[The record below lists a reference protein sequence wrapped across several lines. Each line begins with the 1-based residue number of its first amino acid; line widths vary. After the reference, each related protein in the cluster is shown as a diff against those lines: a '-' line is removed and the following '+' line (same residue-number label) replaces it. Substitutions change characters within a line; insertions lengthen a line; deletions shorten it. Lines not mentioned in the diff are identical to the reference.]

1 MKKVIQIL
9 LFLITIIIIIIF
21 YQKYF
26 ISEQNTEIKESVNQT
41 QSQSESSKNNLIK
54 NLRYD
59 LNLQDNTKYMIIANE
74 SEIFYDKDAEMVN
87 MTNVKAKFI
96 DANNDEL
103 VIRADKAIFNSATYN
118 TDFNQ
123 NVIITYQDNTILSE
137 NLDLN
142 FINNIVSIYNNVVY
156 EGLQGF
162 MMADNVK
169 INLIT
174 KNIEIFMSDLSKKI
188 MGTGLSKKDAQQNA
202 ASKLLQILKIS

>member
-188 MGTGLSKKDAQQNA
+188 MGTVLN
-202 ASKLLQILKIS
+202 

>member
-142 FINNIVSIYNNVVY
+142 FIN
-156 EGLQGF
+156 
-162 MMADNVK
+162 
-169 INLIT
+169 
-174 KNIEIFMSDLSKKI
+174 
-188 MGTGLSKKDAQQNA
+188 
-202 ASKLLQILKIS
+202 

>member
-74 SEIFYDKDAEMVN
+74 SEIFYDEDAEMVN

-103 VIRADKAIFNSATYN
+103 VISADKAIFNSATYN

-142 FINNIVSIYNNVVY
+142 FINNIVTIYNNVVY

-188 MGTGLSKKDAQQNA
+188 MGTVLN
-202 ASKLLQILKIS
+202 

>member
-137 NLDLN
+137 NLFLN

-188 MGTGLSKKDAQQNA
+188 MGTVLN
-202 ASKLLQILKIS
+202 

>member
-74 SEIFYDKDAEMVN
+74 SEIFYDEDVEMVN
-87 MTNVKAKFI
+87 MIDVKAKFI

-103 VIRADKAIFNSATYN
+103 IIRADNAIFNSATYN
-118 TDFNQ
+118 TNFNQ

-142 FINNIVSIYNNVVY
+142 FIKNIVTIYNNVVY

-188 MGTGLSKKDAQQNA
+188 MGTVLN
-202 ASKLLQILKIS
+202 